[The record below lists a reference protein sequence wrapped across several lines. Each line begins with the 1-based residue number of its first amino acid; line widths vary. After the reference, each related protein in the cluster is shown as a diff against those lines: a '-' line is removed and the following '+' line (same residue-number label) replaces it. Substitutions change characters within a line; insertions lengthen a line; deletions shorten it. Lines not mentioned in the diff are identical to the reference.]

1 MTAPRPCLPSLTEE
15 GEDGEV
21 GGARER
27 RGWGVSQCFTFFQT
41 NRLSDVIVFRDVLC
55 VYERICGGGECW
67 DEGSSVKTGL
77 YLVRGDGGGGV
88 AA

>member
-1 MTAPRPCLPSLTEE
+1 MRQTSGTTAPRPCLPSLTEE

-21 GGARER
+21 GGVRER

-55 VYERICGGGECW
+55 VCMSGYVGVGNVGMR
-67 DEGSSVKTGL
+67 GL
-77 YLVRGDGGGGV
+77 Q
-88 AA
+88 